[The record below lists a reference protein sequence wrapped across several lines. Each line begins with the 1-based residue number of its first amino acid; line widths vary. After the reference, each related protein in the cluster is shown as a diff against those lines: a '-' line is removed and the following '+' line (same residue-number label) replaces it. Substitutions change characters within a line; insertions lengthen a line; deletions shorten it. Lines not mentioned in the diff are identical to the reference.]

1 MDFNFSESQQILIN
15 SARSFLEKGA
25 KDLARKMEKTEEGY
39 SREIWDKMANLGWMG
54 ILFPEEYGGSAGN
67 FLDLTMLVREMG
79 RALVP
84 GPFLSAILSGLTIL
98 KYGNEKQKNDFL
110 PPLIEVKMFL
120 APALIKP
127 NSLATKAPIA
137 EQVKAEKGS
146 YKLSGTR
153 LFIPYGLLADWFL
166 YLAEKDSAPALFLV
180 DAKSSGIKRS
190 VLRTIASDKQC
201 ELILDAVQVPEANV
215 VISGEKAKE
224 AVRQIKEWG
233 ALLQCAFILGMLEKV
248 LEMTVEHA
256 KQREQFGKIIGTF
269 QALQVHCAE
278 MATVIDKVKFLTYEA
293 AWMLSEGMPAT
304 KVISM
309 AKAKAS
315 DAARTVCLLGIKVH
329 GGIGISEEHD
339 MQLYFRRAKAAEV
352 AFGDGDFHREI
363 VAQQIGL

>member
-1 MDFNFSESQQILIN
+1 MEFNFSESQQILIN
-15 SARSFLEKGA
+15 SARGFLEKGA

-39 SREIWDKMANLGWMG
+39 SREIWAKMADLGWMG
-54 ILFPEEYGGSAGN
+54 IVFPEEYGGSAGN
-67 FLDLTMLVREMG
+67 FLDLTLLLREIG

-84 GPFLSAILSGLTIL
+84 GPFISTILSGLTIL
-98 KYGNEKQKNDFL
+98 QYGSEKQKSDFL
-110 PPLIEVKMFL
+110 PPLIGGKTFI

-127 NSLATKAPIA
+127 NSLAASVSAA
-137 EQVKAEKGS
+137 EQVKAGKGF
-146 YKLSGTR
+146 YRLSGTR
-153 LFIPYGLLADWFL
+153 LFIPYGQLADGFL
-166 YLAEKDSAPALFLV
+166 YLTEKGSTPTLFLV

-190 VLRTIASDKQC
+190 VLPTIASDRQC
-201 ELILDAVQVPEANV
+201 ELVLDKVEVPEANW
-215 VISGEKAKE
+215 VISGEMANE
-224 AVRQIKEWG
+224 AIRHIKEWG

-248 LEMTVEHA
+248 LNMTVEHA

-269 QALQVHCAE
+269 QAIQIHCAE
-278 MATVIDKVKFLTYEA
+278 MATAVDKVKFLTYEA
-293 AWMLSEGMPAT
+293 AWMLSEGMPAA

-352 AFGDGDFHREI
+352 AFGDGDFHREM